1 MIVIE
6 QTEAFRRWLAR
17 LKDKRGKASILI
29 RIQRLAGGHA
39 GDVAP
44 VGDGISEMRIH
55 VGPGYR
61 VYFLQRGRHVVVL
74 LAGGDKGTQRRDI
87 EAAKRA
93 AMDLDP

>member
-6 QTEAFRRWLAR
+6 QTKAFRQWLSG
-17 LKDKRGKASILI
+17 LKDARGKASIII

-39 GDVAP
+39 GDVAS

-61 VYFLQRGRHVVVL
+61 VYFRQRGRHVILL
-74 LAGGDKGTQRRDI
+74 LAGGDKGSQRRDI